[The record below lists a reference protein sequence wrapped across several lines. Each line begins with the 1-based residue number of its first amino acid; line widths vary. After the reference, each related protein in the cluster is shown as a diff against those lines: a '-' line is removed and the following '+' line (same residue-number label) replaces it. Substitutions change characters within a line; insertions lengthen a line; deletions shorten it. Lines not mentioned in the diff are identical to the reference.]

1 MSKYIMFLFILIN
14 NCYSMNETNK
24 NNIQDNTNN
33 RFVTINGDLAP
44 NHISQNDLSNKKE
57 TLNQISRTESFYL
70 LNDHNLSVT
79 LIKDKMIKLQ
89 EKNNI
94 LQSKI
99 EQLSNQITNI
109 QQILNEQMK
118 NQNLREELQI
128 LLQKQPDFE
137 KIKLLIKDTN
147 INNKNSNKNKQN
159 NKMDNILSNF
169 MYNLNN
175 ILKQCDNF
183 KAEECSQYN
192 NLLQNISEEFESLE
206 EYFESVKIVLPDFY
220 ENSYLKNEI
229 QHLIEYT
236 KEMKDNTIKYTKKLN
251 ELNFKNFINE
261 SKNKINIVLKHIQ
274 DEFNNKYKIFNNNKI
289 NINKYNEDINEIN
302 NIWENLKKSE
312 PILQNNIK
320 EK

>member
-1 MSKYIMFLFILIN
+1 MFLFILIN

>member
-1 MSKYIMFLFILIN
+1 MFLFILIN

-289 NINKYNEDINEIN
+289 NINKYNKDVNEIN